1 MNTKRQLS
9 AIKNYN
15 FSNKSQKEV
24 SKYLSKKLDMLGYK
38 VPKYMKQGKISE
50 KQINTQLN
58 KIVNKLERIKEKEDF
73 KALPKYQQNA
83 IRQERRF
90 EKAIIDYNTKVA
102 KLRDEIQASN
112 VGSKMKEYLLGNPM
126 ITGDRDKAFFN
137 DKYDLKYYD
146 RNRAK
151 FSNMNDE
158 IKRLRNA
165 SKKMNINDF
174 TNITNDSTREDNFF
188 VNELLPSEILSE
200 MSDSEKDAVTNYFN
214 RLNAS
219 QKNLMI
225 KDRLAE
231 LKERYENQ
239 LSENEDLFDY
249 TRTKDVFIGQIVRG
263 VEIYE
268 KY

>member
-1 MNTKRQLS
+1 MNAKRQIQALN
-9 AIKNYN
+9 KYD
-15 FSNKSQKEV
+15 FGNKSAKEV
-24 SKYLSKKLDMLGYK
+24 STYLSKKLNMLGYK
-38 VPKYMKQGKISE
+38 VPKYMKEGKISQ
-50 KQINTQLN
+50 KQLDIQLN
-58 KIVNKLERIKEKEDF
+58 KIYGKLEKIKAKEEF
-73 KALPKYQQNA
+73 NALPKYQQNA
-83 IRQERRF
+83 IRQERRY

-102 KLRDEIQASN
+102 KLRDEITNSN

-126 ITGDRDKAFFN
+126 ITRDRDKAFFN

-146 RNRAK
+146 KTRAK
-151 FSNMNDE
+151 FTNINDE
-158 IKRLRNA
+158 IKRLRQA
-165 SKKMNINDF
+165 SKKMNIEDF
-174 TNITNDSTREDNFF
+174 TNITNDSKREDDFF
-188 VNELLPSEILSE
+188 INELLPSDILSE
-200 MSDSEKDAVTNYFN
+200 MNENERQAMIHYFN

-231 LKERYENQ
+231 LKERYEN
-239 LSENEDLFDY
+239 LLNENEDLFDY